1 MRISDWSSD
10 VCSSDLLSVSLGKV
24 DGLIERAWTADKQ
37 NRWLLGT
44 GIAGLFGGILLW
56 SAVPGIVARALPA
69 SWHVPERIAA
79 RTLRL
84 DIRDAGK
91 RLIGVADQKAVSR
104 SEERRVGKECVSTC
118 SYRWSP
124 YL

>member
-44 GIAGLFGGILLW
+44 GIAGLFGGSLLW

-91 RLIGVADQKAVSR
+91 RLIVVADQKAVSSR
-104 SEERRVGKECVSTC
+104 REQASVSEQTKATR
-118 SYRWSP
+118 
-124 YL
+124 